1 MEAHN
6 SSLLLSCEHIS
17 KSFGGNVALND
28 CNFTLERNM
37 IRAIV
42 GPNGAGKTTLFNV
55 LTGNLKPDRGQVL
68 FEGEVI
74 SRLKPHQIIRRGI
87 SRSFQITSIFPQL
100 TVFENV
106 MIPLLVKS
114 GLHVNP
120 FLLPHRDEGLSSEVF
135 SILELIGLEQ
145 VSGMECRF
153 LSHGDKKRL
162 EIGIVLSNKPKLLLL
177 DEPTAGMSPQE
188 TRATVNLIMRI
199 ATEYGMAILFT
210 EHDMKVVFDIS
221 EQITVLQQ
229 GQIIADGAP
238 EEVKNN
244 RKVIEAYIGESAQ

>member
-28 CNFTLERNM
+28 CNFTLARNM

-229 GQIIADGAP
+229 GQIIADGTP

>member
-1 MEAHN
+1 
-6 SSLLLSCEHIS
+6 LSCEHIS